1 MSVIHLTAN
10 SRLSQTLKQALFAQ
24 QTFSVAETP
33 IIMTLAQWWQQ
44 WEQACLLRGE
54 FDLNAQPKK
63 VLSQFEAQL
72 IWEAILETESQKR
85 LDENGQPLNLL
96 NLSSTAKQLY
106 QAWSYWMGWL
116 NAEQRAAMADQHLD
130 AEEVELFKTALQRYQ
145 EALDKHHWQDAVLHQ
160 EQSLQW
166 LAEGKGRSSLPT
178 HFELHGFDEITPFMQ
193 GWQAC
198 LESFGCKVIE
208 HKNDALQSPESVAL
222 YKALDQ
228 QDEVQQVALWAVQQW
243 LMRQQNQAAH
253 TIKIGVVAP
262 NLSDYKAPLTRALN
276 EQLALMQQQHLPLHN
291 TATESLFN
299 VSLGVSLTEVPL
311 VQNALLTLKLFCQ
324 PKRNCSYADWSS
336 WLISP
341 YTQGDL
347 VKRQKADSKL
357 RTKQWTSFKWPAL
370 VASDI
375 SDALPDKLK
384 KTLLEW
390 QSIIEEKS
398 TVKLSVSEFV
408 SLVSECLKTLGW
420 CSSRTLSSDE
430 HQQQQAWFKTLE
442 QFAGLTETQGKQP
455 LSHWLMVLQRFVSEA
470 VHQSQSKG
478 LQPIQVM
485 GMLEAGGQQFDALWV
500 MGLTD
505 EAWPRVP
512 NPNPFLPMLLQ
523 RTHKMP
529 RCDAQKELL
538 YAQQVT
544 ERLSASAAQQ
554 VWSYASQQG
563 EAEML
568 ISPLLETE
576 RFRDAVTYSRQP
588 YQTLAQASYQ
598 QRKALEWVLDNRG
611 PEIPID
617 DQNPVKAPGGTGILQ
632 AQSQCPLMAFID
644 YRLGAR
650 NNLKTV
656 EEGLQ
661 QTNQG
666 TLIHEILEHF
676 WLEFKNQSK
685 LFTLSDDAL
694 QEALKK
700 HISERFE
707 GLSNAFDEHY
717 LNLEQ
722 ARIFELLCQWMELEK
737 KRPAFS
743 VIDTEQEKK
752 IVLAG
757 IEFNVIVDRIDLVEG
772 QKVIL
777 DYKTGKATV
786 KNLLSMP
793 IKAPQL
799 AVYLF
804 TNDDAVS
811 GLGYGLLHSDDGVK
825 ISAIAEDES
834 VFDAKYGDKLF
845 SISAFSKLSEK
856 EGGDFYEVAWT
867 DFLASL
873 RQEVLDLAAS
883 IQQGEADMTFDKS
896 IDIAYAAG
904 HLALRL
910 PEVNR
915 QLAEAGIGQ
924 EEEA

>member
-10 SRLSQTLKQALFAQ
+10 SRLSQTLKQSLFAQ
-24 QTFSVAETP
+24 QMNTVAETP
-33 IIMTLAQWWQQ
+33 QIMTLQQWWQQ
-44 WEQACLLRGE
+44 WEQACLLCGE

-63 VLSQFEAQL
+63 VLSAFEAQL
-72 IWEAILETESQKR
+72 IWETILEAESQKR
-85 LDENGQPLNLL
+85 LDENGQPLDLL

-106 QAWSYWMGWL
+106 QAWTYWMGWL
-116 NAEQRAAMADQHLD
+116 NDEQRAAMADQHLD
-130 AEEVELFKTALQRYQ
+130 AEEVALFKIALQRYQ
-145 EALDKHHWQDAVLHQ
+145 AELDKHHWQDAVLHQ

-166 LAEGKGRSSLPT
+166 LAEGKGRSRLPSR
-178 HFELHGFDEITPFMQ
+178 FELHGFDEITPFIKR
-193 GWQAC
+193 WQAC
-198 LESFGCKVIE
+198 LESFGCEVVE
-208 HKNDALQSPESVAL
+208 HETVALQQPETLAV

-228 QDEVQQVALWAVQQW
+228 QDEVQQVALWAVKQW
-243 LMRQQNQAAH
+243 LERQQTQAPH
-253 TIKIGVVAP
+253 TIKIGVIAP

-276 EQLALMQQQHLPLHN
+276 EQLALLQQQHLPLHN
-291 TATESLFN
+291 SATESLFN

-324 PKRNCSYADWSS
+324 PKRSCSYNDWSN

-341 YTQGDL
+341 YTQGDW
-347 VKRQKADSKL
+347 VTRQKADSKL
-357 RTKQWTSFKWPAL
+357 RAKQWTNFKWPTL
-370 VASDI
+370 LASDI
-375 SDALPDKLK
+375 SDSLPDKLK
-384 KTLLEW
+384 KILMDW
-390 QSIIEEKS
+390 QPIIETRS
-398 TVKLSVSEFV
+398 ANKLSVSAFV
-408 SLVSECLKTLGW
+408 GLVADCLKTLGW

-442 QFAGLTETQGKQP
+442 QFAGLTETQGKQTFA
-455 LSHWLMVLQRFVSEA
+455 HWLTVLQRFVSEA

-500 MGLTD
+500 MGLSD

-576 RFRDAVTYSRQP
+576 RFKNALIYQRQP
-588 YQTLAQASYQ
+588 YQTLAQASFQ
-598 QRKALEWVLDNRG
+598 KRRELEWVLDNRG

-617 DQNPVKAPGGTGILQ
+617 NQNPVKAPGGTGILQ

-656 EEGLQ
+656 EDGLQ

-666 TLIHEILEHF
+666 TLIHKVLEHF
-676 WLEFKNQSK
+676 WLEFKTQSK
-685 LFTLSDDAL
+685 LFTLSDDEL
-694 QEALKK
+694 HEALKK
-700 HISERFE
+700 HISEQFAGLESAFE
-707 GLSNAFDEHY
+707 AHY
-717 LNLEQ
+717 LSLEQ

-743 VIDTEQEKK
+743 VSGTEQEQM

-757 IEFNVIVDRIDLVEG
+757 IEFKVVVDRIDLVEG
-772 QKVIL
+772 KKVIL
-777 DYKTGKATV
+777 DYKTGKASV
-786 KNLLSMP
+786 NNLLKTP

-804 TNDDAVS
+804 TSEDEVG

-856 EGGDFYEVAWT
+856 EGGDFYEVEWR
-867 DFLASL
+867 DFLGSL
-873 RQEVLDLAAS
+873 CQEVLDLAAS
-883 IQQGEADMTFDKS
+883 IQQGVADMTFDKP

-915 QLAEAGIGQ
+915 QLAEAGLVQ